1 MLSGTAHASCSIPLE
16 VSSMGAMGARR
27 RLVLPAW
34 AGFVLVVMGVLVFV
48 ASYFLLPVIADQCE
62 DACGWLYPTTW
73 QLSLYGLSAW
83 QYEVNALPQFDIS
96 LVPDTILLVL
106 YYLPL
111 LAAVV
116 VVGGSLGFLA
126 HPKRTLVT
134 WSHRAWLTGSIA
146 LVLMLLVVLFVAKFF
161 GGGPYSG
168 FLGLLF
174 GYGLLWGGNRVFLN
188 TVSVI

>member
-1 MLSGTAHASCSIPLE
+1 
-16 VSSMGAMGARR
+16 MGAMGARR

-34 AGFVLVVMGVLVFV
+34 TGFVLVVMGVLVFV
-48 ASYFLLPVIADQCE
+48 ASYFLLPVISDQCE

-73 QLSLYGLSAW
+73 QLLLYGLSAW
-83 QYEVNALPQFDIS
+83 EYEVNALPQFDIS

-111 LAAVV
+111 LAAVM
-116 VVGGSLGFLA
+116 VVGGSIGFLA

-146 LVLMLLVVLFVAKFF
+146 LVLMLFVVLFLAKFF

-168 FLGLLF
+168 FLGLLV

-188 TVSVI
+188 SVSVI

>member
-1 MLSGTAHASCSIPLE
+1 MHSGTAHAPCSMPME
-16 VSSMGAMGARR
+16 VSSMGAMGVRR

-48 ASYFLLPVIADQCE
+48 ASYFLLPVIADQCA

-83 QYEVNALPQFDIS
+83 EYEVNALPQFDIS
-96 LVPDTILLVL
+96 LVPDTVLLVL
-106 YYLPL
+106 YYPPL
-111 LAAVV
+111 LAAVT
-116 VVGGSLGFLA
+116 VVGCSVGFLVRP
-126 HPKRTLVT
+126 HRTLVT

-146 LVLMLLVVLFVAKFF
+146 LVLMLLFVLFGASFF

-168 FLGLLF
+168 FLGLLV
-174 GYGLLWGGNRVFLN
+174 GYGLLWGGNRVFRN
-188 TVSVI
+188 TVPVT

>member
-1 MLSGTAHASCSIPLE
+1 
-16 VSSMGAMGARR
+16 MGAMGARR

-34 AGFVLVVMGVLVFV
+34 TGFVLVLMGVLVFV

-83 QYEVNALPQFDIS
+83 QYEVYALPQFDIS
-96 LVPDTILLVL
+96 LVPDTVLLVL

-111 LAAVV
+111 LAVM
-116 VVGGSLGFLA
+116 VVGGSIGFLA
-126 HPKRTLVT
+126 HPHRTFVT
-134 WSHRAWLTGSIA
+134 WSYRAWLTGSIA
-146 LVLMLLVVLFVAKFF
+146 LVLMLLFVLFGVSFF

-168 FLGLLF
+168 FLGLLV
-174 GYGLLWGGNRVFLN
+174 GYALLWGGNRVFLN
-188 TVSVI
+188 SVSVT